1 MKKRQY
7 RKNEKETVQESTG
20 IMAKSL
26 FSFAAGA
33 SVLNTGDRNLC
44 LHASADSCI
53 ILSRKEYCKQN

>member
-1 MKKRQY
+1 M
-7 RKNEKETVQESTG
+7 G

-53 ILSRKEYCKQN
+53 ILSSKEYCKQN